1 MARAPPCLP
10 MPRAAD
16 AAAAQQASGDE
27 EEAESLVTGASLDE
41 TATVPVVVVPEDQ
54 HAVNK
59 VSIEG

>member
-1 MARAPPCLP
+1 

-27 EEAESLVTGASLDE
+27 EEAEPLVTGASLDE
-41 TATVPVVVVPEDQ
+41 TATVPVEIGAVVPEGQ

-59 VSIEG
+59 GSFEE

>member
-1 MARAPPCLP
+1 